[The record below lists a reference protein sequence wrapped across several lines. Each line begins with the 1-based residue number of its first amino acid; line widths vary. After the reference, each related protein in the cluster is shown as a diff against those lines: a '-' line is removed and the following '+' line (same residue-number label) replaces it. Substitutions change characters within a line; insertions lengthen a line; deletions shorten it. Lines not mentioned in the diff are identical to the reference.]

1 MEGVSLSDATVQI
14 AAAEAAIG
22 LPNNVRGSFQ
32 GSAKSAQDSNKA
44 LPLLI
49 LAAIVVIYIVLG
61 ILYESLVHPVTVL
74 TTLPSAASDVYKRQR
89 MPSTI

>member
-1 MEGVSLSDATVQI
+1 M
-14 AAAEAAIG
+14 
-22 LPNNVRGSFQ
+22 PNNVRGSFRFGQ
-32 GSAKSAQDSNKA
+32 GGAGQQQV

-74 TTLPSAASDVYKRQR
+74 TTCRRPAWARCWRCWCSRWSSRRLR
-89 MPSTI
+89 